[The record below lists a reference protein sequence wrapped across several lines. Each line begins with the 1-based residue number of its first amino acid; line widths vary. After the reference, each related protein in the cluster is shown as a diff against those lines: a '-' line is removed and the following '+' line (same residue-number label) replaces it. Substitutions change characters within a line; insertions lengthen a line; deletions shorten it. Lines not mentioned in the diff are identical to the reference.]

1 MQTAWTLLA
10 EQRVY
15 ARPATEEDAR
25 AALEWIAAREG
36 KELGQLVDEIQG
48 HRQHS
53 ATPKHGG

>member
-36 KELGQLVDEIQG
+36 KELRQLVAEIQG
-48 HRQHS
+48 YRKHS
-53 ATPKHGG
+53 PTPNHGG